1 MQQEFICCISE
12 HSDKIVMMEEGY
24 KNSAKNQYIQNK
36 RLSYTILIFGQ
47 TWSWM
52 WDINI
57 DTILFL
63 VWLYS
68 RKDYVYKMEECSV
81 GTEYIYLPLKR
92 QCNLIILLYL
102 WSLPPEKSVCLPW
115 KPSYFLNNLIVYTGI
130 FPVKMEMHIPRRECS
145 TVVKCKPI

>member
-1 MQQEFICCISE
+1 MQQEFICLISE
-12 HSDKIVMMEEGY
+12 HSDKIVMMEEAY

-36 RLSYTILIFGQ
+36 RLSYTIPIFGQ
-47 TWSWM
+47 TRSWI

-57 DTILFL
+57 DTIIFL

-68 RKDYVYKMEECSV
+68 RKDYIYKMEECRV

-102 WSLPPEKSVCLPW
+102 SSLPPEKSVCLPW
-115 KPSYFLNNLIVYTGI
+115 KPHYTQLLS
-130 FPVKMEMHIPRRECS
+130 K
-145 TVVKCKPI
+145 